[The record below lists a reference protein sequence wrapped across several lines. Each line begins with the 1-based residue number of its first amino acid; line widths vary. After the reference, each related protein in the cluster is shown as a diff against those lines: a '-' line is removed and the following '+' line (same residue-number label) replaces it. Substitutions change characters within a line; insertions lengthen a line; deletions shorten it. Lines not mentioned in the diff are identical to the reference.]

1 MNHREIAVPSAS
13 KEPPNIQAFVQERA
27 VDMFLSQ
34 NRRAQIGLLAAAA
47 IVAFVWFGRTQTAG
61 ALLWLACVGVVT
73 MLRYLYTERW
83 VRRGGVQQTTSR
95 IAFVV
100 LVNGILMALP
110 LVAFDRLSELER
122 AAVSIILLATAT
134 AAVATTS
141 GRSHVYLAF
150 AVPLLVP
157 LALAWA
163 LARHDQA
170 ANVAAFGISA
180 LVLLFLLFLASIGR
194 QANQVFEESCRFRYG
209 EQQLN
214 GELKL
219 ALEQASESNRAKTQ
233 FLAAASHDLRQPLHS
248 MNVLVAALTL
258 RELDGR
264 SREIVALL
272 DSVNQ
277 TLSRQLDGLL
287 DISKLDAGT
296 IRPELSVHRLDQLVA
311 SHLAAMAP
319 VARERGLRFTADIV
333 EQVSVLVDGPLL
345 TRALSN
351 LTDNAFKFTRRG
363 GIVTLSLRREQGQA
377 VLAVSDDGIG
387 IAHEEQE
394 RVFREFYQVGNAE
407 RDRSRGLGLGLSIV
421 RRLCGLLGVDL
432 RLTSQPGVG
441 TTVTLRLP
449 EVAAVQTVVTTSV
462 NIGVPKGLTVL
473 VVDDEPMVR
482 DSMRLLLSELGCT
495 VLLADGTEQAT
506 RAAAEHRVDA
516 VLSDYRLREG
526 DSGLQVMRA
535 VQKIHPAVRA
545 ALVTGDTAP
554 DRIRDAESVGVP
566 LLHKPVTL
574 ADLLSVLQP
583 DSANP
588 GHASRRGNT

>member
-1 MNHREIAVPSAS
+1 MNYSDRADSPAS
-13 KEPPNIQAFVQERA
+13 KDQAHIQAFVQERF

-34 NRRAQIGLLAAAA
+34 NRRAQLGLFIAAA
-47 IVAFVWFGRTQTAG
+47 IVAFIWFGRTQSAG
-61 ALLWLACVGVVT
+61 ALVWLVALGGVTV
-73 MLRYLYTERW
+73 LRYRYTERW
-83 VRRGGVQQTTSR
+83 VRDRDAQPTQR
-95 IAFVV
+95 IAAVL
-100 LVNGILMALP
+100 LVNGVMMAVP

-122 AAVSIILLATAT
+122 AAMSIIVLATAT
-134 AAVATTS
+134 ASVATTS
-141 GRSHVYLAF
+141 GRRSVFLAF
-150 AVPLLVP
+150 AVPMVVP
-157 LALAWA
+157 LAFAWA
-163 LARHDQA
+163 LARHDQGSGQ
-170 ANVAAFGISA
+170 AAFGVA
-180 LVLLFLLFLASIGR
+180 LLVLLFLAFLVSVGK
-194 QANQVFEESCRFRYG
+194 QANAQFEESCRFRYG

-214 GELKL
+214 AELKQ

-264 SREIVALL
+264 SREIVGLL

-277 TLSRQLDGLL
+277 TLSKQLDGLL
-287 DISKLDAGT
+287 DISKLDAGA

-311 SHLAAMAP
+311 SHHAAMAP
-319 VARERGLRFTADIV
+319 VARERGLKFTLDIA
-333 EQVSVLVDGPLL
+333 EPASGLVDGPLL

-363 GIVTLSLRREQGQA
+363 GAVSLSLRREQGQA
-377 VLAVSDDGIG
+377 VLAVTDDGIG
-387 IAHEEQE
+387 IAQDEQE
-394 RVFREFYQVGNAE
+394 RVFREFYQVGNTE
-407 RDRSRGLGLGLSIV
+407 RDRAKGLGLGLSIV

-432 RLTSQPGVG
+432 RLASQPGAG

-449 EVAAVQTVVTTSV
+449 EVAAVQTVATTSMKA
-462 NIGVPKGLTVL
+462 GVPKGLTVL

-506 RAAAEHRVDA
+506 RAAAAQRIDA

-535 VQKIHPAVRA
+535 VQNMHPGVRA

-583 DSANP
+583 GSAKP
-588 GHASRRGNT
+588 GLALRERAP